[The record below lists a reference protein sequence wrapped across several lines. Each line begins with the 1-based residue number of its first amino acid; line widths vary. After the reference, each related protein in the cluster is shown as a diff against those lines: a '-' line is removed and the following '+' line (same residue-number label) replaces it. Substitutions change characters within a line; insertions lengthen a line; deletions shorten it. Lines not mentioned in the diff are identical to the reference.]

1 MHLLINNQSLIP
13 IYEQLVCQI
22 KEQIFRGELKENEV
36 LPSVRALSAELKIS
50 ALTVKK
56 AYDALE
62 ADGLIQ
68 TIHGKGSFISPANR
82 ELVREAGRKEAED
95 AFAEAIEKARL
106 AKMSDDE
113 IREIVE
119 LILTEG

>member
-82 ELVREAGRKEAED
+82 ELVREARRKEAED

-106 AKMSDDE
+106 AKMSDD
-113 IREIVE
+113 
-119 LILTEG
+119 

>member
-68 TIHGKGSFISPANR
+68 TIHGKGSFILPANR
-82 ELVREAGRKEAED
+82 ELVREARRKEAED

>member
-68 TIHGKGSFISPANR
+68 TIHGKGSFILPANR
-82 ELVREAGRKEAED
+82 ELVREARRKEAED

-119 LILTEG
+119 LILSEG

>member
-1 MHLLINNQSLIP
+1 MHLLINNHSLIP

-36 LPSVRALSAELKIS
+36 LPSVRSLSAELKIS

-62 ADGLIQ
+62 ADGFIQ

-82 ELVREAGRKEAED
+82 EFVGEARKKEAED
-95 AFAEAIEKARL
+95 AFATAIEKARL

>member
-13 IYEQLVCQI
+13 IYAQLVCQI

-82 ELVREAGRKEAED
+82 ELVREARRKEAED